1 MQLNIQ
7 SLSGNWTEG
16 FALDLHTISSK
27 KLFKD
32 IMTKEI
38 IDGKEK
44 EIIRQ
49 VEDGWDTKYTEIG
62 EHLNKLKYWGERN
75 HVQIIA
81 NEAANFI
88 NGKTHWQIHKI
99 IPMPP
104 SDSTRNFQPVNELA
118 KAIGAVCKVEV
129 DFSVLKK
136 IKSTHQLK
144 DIESP
149 EQRKEILKDA
159 FDMAQN
165 IIEGKNI
172 LLFDDLY
179 RSGETLNA
187 ACEII
192 KGKGNAT
199 NIYVLTITKTR
210 SKK

>member
-7 SLSGNWTEG
+7 TLNGHWTEG
-16 FALDLHTISSK
+16 FTLDLHTVSSK

-32 IMTKEI
+32 VITKEI

-49 VEDGWDTKYTEIG
+49 VEAGWDTKYTDIG

-81 NEAANFI
+81 REAANFI
-88 NGKTHWQIHKI
+88 NAKAQWQIHKI

-104 SDSTRNFQPVNELA
+104 SDATRYFQPVYELA
-118 KAIGAVCKVEV
+118 KAIGIICNLEV
-129 DFSVLKK
+129 DFITLKK
-136 IKSTHQLK
+136 LKSTSQLK

-159 FDMAQN
+159 FDIQQN
-165 IIEGKNI
+165 VLTGKNV

-187 ACEII
+187 ASDMI
-192 KGKGNAT
+192 KNKGNAA

>member
-1 MQLNIQ
+1 M
-7 SLSGNWTEG
+7 
-16 FALDLHTISSK
+16 DLHTVSSK

-32 IMTKEI
+32 VITKEI

-49 VEDGWDTKYTEIG
+49 VEAGWDTKYTDIG

-81 NEAANFI
+81 REAANFI
-88 NGKTHWQIHKI
+88 NAKAQWQIHKI

-104 SDSTRNFQPVNELA
+104 SDATRYFQPVYELA
-118 KAIGAVCKVEV
+118 KAIGIICNLEV
-129 DFSVLKK
+129 DFITLKK
-136 IKSTHQLK
+136 LKSTSQLK

-159 FDMAQN
+159 FDIQQN
-165 IIEGKNI
+165 VLTGKNV

-187 ACEII
+187 ASDMI
-192 KGKGNAT
+192 KNKGNAA